1 MNLKCKLNFYLHRNL
16 ITHTINGHFCPKN
29 SAYPFK
35 GHFSLFVC
43 KDFANWTQFV
53 SPNTF
58 SHSFH
63 ATANIINFIILFFMP
78 LLPSIP
84 GSQK

>member
-1 MNLKCKLNFYLHRNL
+1 MAIFALKNPAC
-16 ITHTINGHFCPKN
+16 
-29 SAYPFK
+29 PFK
-35 GHFSLFVC
+35 DHFSLFVC

-58 SHSFH
+58 LHRFH
-63 ATANIINFIILFFMP
+63 ASANVINFIILFFMP
-78 LLPSIP
+78 LLPSIL

>member
-1 MNLKCKLNFYLHRNL
+1 MTIFALK
-16 ITHTINGHFCPKN
+16 I
-29 SAYPFK
+29 SACPFK
-35 GHFSLFVC
+35 DHFSLFVC

-58 SHSFH
+58 SHPFH

-78 LLPSIP
+78 LLTSVPS
-84 GSQK
+84 SQK